1 MYTHRHEAL
10 EVDQGEIGL
19 LGQPRD
25 LDREGHNLEGA
36 FMQNP
41 AGEGGKKLAVL
52 IDADNVSAA
61 VIDAMLSKI
70 ATLGYACVK
79 RMYGDWTSPGLTA
92 WKKVMRKHALQP
104 IQQFAFTKGKNS
116 TDGAMMIDAM
126 DLMYT
131 QRFDG
136 FCICSSDSDFTRLA
150 IRLREQGLA
159 VYGFGES
166 KTPDSFVSACTQF
179 ICIERPKAAEAPAKP
194 VEPKVSSIQSPPSTP
209 PATQPKASPTTA
221 PEPTTAATSRP
232 VTAGAK
238 RAIRDAI
245 EEGKDKTGWC
255 NGATLGGKVNAQVF
269 GCKKLMN
276 LIEMFP
282 DHFEVE
288 WRYVTGDTGNR
299 AMYVRNRPV
308 IQSVETRSALH

>member
-1 MYTHRHEAL
+1 M
-10 EVDQGEIGL
+10 GL
-19 LGQPRD
+19 LGWPRD
-25 LDREGHNLEGA
+25 LDCEGHHLKGKFMLNKASEGR
-36 FMQNP
+36 
-41 AGEGGKKLAVL
+41 KSLAVL

-61 VIDAMLSKI
+61 AIDAMLSKI
-70 ATLGYACVK
+70 STLGYACVK
-79 RMYGDWTSPGLTA
+79 RMYGDWTTPGLAA
-92 WKKVMRKHALQP
+92 WKKVMGKHALQP

-150 IRLREQGLA
+150 IRLREQGLL
-159 VYGFGES
+159 VYGFGEH
-166 KTPDSFVSACTQF
+166 KTPVSFVSACTEF
-179 ICIERPKAAEAPAKP
+179 TYIEPNKVADELESPAA
-194 VEPKVSSIQSPPSTP
+194 
-209 PATQPKASPTTA
+209 PKASSTEAACSTDQKASSSQAPQPATA
-221 PEPTTAATSRP
+221 SKSRA

-245 EEGKDKTGWC
+245 EEGKDQTGWC
-255 NGATLGGKVNAQVF
+255 NGTILGGKVNAKAF

-276 LIEMFP
+276 LIELYP

-288 WRYVTGDTGNR
+288 WRYSTRDTVNR
-299 AMYVRNRPV
+299 SMYVRNKP
-308 IQSVETRSALH
+308 IIKSVETHSGLH

>member
-1 MYTHRHEAL
+1 
-10 EVDQGEIGL
+10 
-19 LGQPRD
+19 
-25 LDREGHNLEGA
+25 
-36 FMQNP
+36 MQNP

-61 VIDAMLSKI
+61 AIDAMLNKI
-70 ATLGYACVK
+70 AALGYPCVK

-159 VYGFGES
+159 VYGFGER

-179 ICIERPKAAEAPAKP
+179 TFIEPSKVGDDSASPAESKASTTEGDSPAKP
-194 VEPKVSSIQSPPSTP
+194 TTSDIPAPQS
-209 PATQPKASPTTA
+209 A
-221 PEPTTAATSRP
+221 TAAKPRP

-245 EEGKDKTGWC
+245 EAGKDKTGWC

-276 LIEMFP
+276 LIERFP

-288 WRYVTGDTGNR
+288 WRYVTGDSGNR
-299 AMYVRNRPV
+299 SMYVRNKPV
-308 IQSVETRSALH
+308 IQSVETHCASALH

>member
-1 MYTHRHEAL
+1 
-10 EVDQGEIGL
+10 
-19 LGQPRD
+19 
-25 LDREGHNLEGA
+25 
-36 FMQNP
+36 MQNP

-79 RMYGDWTSPGLTA
+79 RMYGDWTIPELKA
-92 WKKVMRKHALQP
+92 WKKVMHQHALQP
-104 IQQFAFTKGKNS
+104 IQQFAFTRGKNS

-159 VYGFGES
+159 VYGFGEC
-166 KTPDSFVSACTQF
+166 KTPDSFVSACTEF
-179 ICIERPKAAEAPAKP
+179 TYIEPSKVADELASPAESTASATEAANPAEPTASITPAPRQATAAKP
-194 VEPKVSSIQSPPSTP
+194 R
-209 PATQPKASPTTA
+209 A
-221 PEPTTAATSRP
+221 

-255 NGATLGGKVNAQVF
+255 NGATLGGKVNAQAF
-269 GCKKLMN
+269 GCKKLTN
-276 LIEMFP
+276 LIERYP

-288 WRYVTGDTGNR
+288 WRYVSGDSGNR
-299 AMYVRNRPV
+299 SMYVRNKPA
-308 IQSVETRSALH
+308 IQSVETHSALH